1 MPPPIT
7 STAPASAATTDPD
20 LADARRAFAADLKSK
35 VGLVVNPAKR
45 QRLSADD
52 TGAEPAKP
60 LVATARTDLS
70 ERDLAALP
78 ELDTAQY
85 ESVAVTD
92 FGTAMLKGMGWR
104 EGDVIGRNKEH
115 ALAKPIEYIPRP
127 SLLGLGA
134 QPANAA
140 NAPSLKRK
148 QRPDYELPTT
158 ADGKVR
164 HYKAVDETLRERL
177 KMAVGAFVRI
187 DHGKH
192 RGLLGIV
199 TELRVGERD
208 HVVRVELRNGERVKV
223 DGRDVKLL
231 TAEEY
236 DRERKGGRS
245 RSNHDDRD
253 DRPSSSSSARP
264 SSASSSAAPAPAP
277 APAIPSSSS
286 SRSGTTT
293 NVWVRPGLR
302 VRIVSKSLAG
312 GKYYEKKG
320 RIVDVLPGGLSVVK
334 LEDTARSLVDQVPQ
348 RGLETIMP
356 AVGKAVMIVRAVKGP
371 DGVRDAQ
378 YVGHCGQ
385 VLERDRKRQQGVVQL
400 DDGEVVVGAFDDMC
414 EVGAAE

>member
-1 MPPPIT
+1 MPPPA
-7 STAPASAATTDPD
+7 SSPAPAAAASADPD
-20 LADARRAFAADLKSK
+20 LANARRAFATDLKSK
-35 VGLVVNPAKR
+35 VGLVVNPTKR

-52 TGAEPAKP
+52 GAEPAKP

-70 ERDLAALP
+70 DRDLAALP
-78 ELDTAQY
+78 DLDTAQY

-208 HVVRVELRNGERVKV
+208 RVVRVELHNGERIKV
-223 DGRDVKLL
+223 DDRDVKLL
-231 TAEEY
+231 TTEEY
-236 DRERKGGRS
+236 NRERKSGRS
-245 RSNHDDRD
+245 SRSSRD
-253 DRPSSSSSARP
+253 DPDERPSSSSSSTRP
-264 SSASSSAAPAPAP
+264 SSSSSSTAAAPP
-277 APAIPSSSS
+277 APAIPPSSS
-286 SRSGTTT
+286 SRSGTTVD
-293 NVWVRPGLR
+293 VWVRPGLR

-320 RIVDVLPGGLSVVK
+320 RIVDVLPGGLSVLK
-334 LEDTARSLVDQVPQ
+334 IEGAARSLVDQVPQ

-356 AVGKAVMIVRAVKGP
+356 AVGNTVMIVRAVKGP

-378 YVGHCGQ
+378 YVGQCGQ

-400 DDGEVVVGAFDDMC
+400 DDGEVVVGAFDDLC
-414 EVGAAE
+414 EVGAGE

>member
-1 MPPPIT
+1 MPPPST
-7 STAPASAATTDPD
+7 STPPAAAATTDPD

-45 QRLSADD
+45 QRLAVDD
-52 TGAEPAKP
+52 AAEPATP
-60 LVATARTDLS
+60 LVATARADLS
-70 ERDLAALP
+70 DRDLAALP
-78 ELDTAQY
+78 DLDTAQY

-223 DGRDVKLL
+223 DDRDVKLL
-231 TAEEY
+231 TVEEY

-245 RSNHDDRD
+245 RSSRDDRD

-264 SSASSSAAPAPAP
+264 SSSSSSAAPAP

-293 NVWVRPGLR
+293 DVWVRPGLR

-320 RIVDVLPGGLSVVK
+320 RIVDVLPGGLSVLK
-334 LEDTARSLVDQVPQ
+334 LEDAARSLVDQVPQ

-356 AVGKAVMIVRAVKGP
+356 AVGKTVMIVRAVKGP
-371 DGVRDAQ
+371 DGTRDAQ
-378 YVGHCGQ
+378 YVGQCGQ

-400 DDGEVVVGAFDDMC
+400 DDGEVVVGAFDDLC
-414 EVGAAE
+414 EVGAGE